1 MKPPRPIHPLSRAL
15 FVVGLSALGLLVF
28 FTNEDDAQARLG
40 SGVHPVLLP
49 GLKYMGNASCAGS
62 GCHGDDKAKP
72 QSGKNV
78 GDESNVFAES
88 DPHHHAYDSLKNDV
102 SKRMAASLKIA
113 DAAASS
119 RCLSCHATDAP
130 KNQQGEQFAM
140 QDGVSCESCHGPSE
154 KWLNPHAEEGWTPKQ
169 RQAGGSKTLL
179 DKFGLADT
187 GDLEI
192 RAHTCVACHLQIDK
206 DLIDA
211 GHPALE
217 FEMYAYNYYISKNPD
232 KQWAIHWDEPTGAMI
247 DAKLWATGQAA
258 ALDAARSQAAAW
270 KAKGWDT
277 KDADGLVKVYEAGV
291 AIARKHFNSDTAA
304 GLRDAK
310 YTPQAV
316 ASAAADLAAS
326 AHVANNTMQRRI
338 IAMGVT
344 ALGSAAFD
352 GKNASP
358 PDEFWDVYDTAVKG
372 EAGDAYLDAV
382 KKLAELA
389 Q

>member
-15 FVVGLSALGLLVF
+15 FVMGLSALGLLVF

-62 GCHGDDKAKP
+62 GCHGDDSAKP

-88 DPHHHAYDSLKNDV
+88 DPHHHAYDSLKNDA
-102 SKRMAASLKIA
+102 SKKMAASLKIA
-113 DAAASS
+113 DAAASG

-130 KNQQGEQFAM
+130 KNQQGEQFAS
-140 QDGVSCESCHGPSE
+140 QDGVSCESCHGPGE

-169 RQAGGSKTLL
+169 RQAGGSKGLL

-217 FEMYAYNYYISKNPD
+217 FEMYAYNYYISKKPD
-232 KQWAIHWDEPTGAMI
+232 KQWAIHWDEPTGTMI

-258 ALDAARSQAAAW
+258 ALDAARAQAAAW

-291 AIARKHFNSDTAA
+291 AIARKHLGSDTAA
-304 GLRDAK
+304 GLKDAK
-310 YTPQAV
+310 YTPQAT
-316 ASAAADLAAS
+316 AAAAADLAAS
-326 AHVANNTMQRRI
+326 ANLAGNTMQRRI

-358 PDEFWDVYDTAVKG
+358 PDEFWDAYDTAVKG
-372 EAGDAYLDAV
+372 EQTDAYLAAV
-382 KKLAELA
+382 KKLAALA